1 VRVTGTSVSS
11 GTAMKFTV
19 EILAAG
25 ALQTGETIF
34 LLRLNRRP
42 TFLVYQQQGSKCNYV
57 LVTMDN
63 KMSFFVI

>member
-1 VRVTGTSVSS
+1 
-11 GTAMKFTV
+11 MKFTV